1 MTETISAAAEIVSVV
16 LKKNIAIKMSLVIVG
31 LMERDGIS
39 NSQVQGK
46 SEHHLAVMRELS
58 EVTCIP
64 AEIKKLYGNLI
75 KIKIMEETTDKEIET
90 KIVEYFIEMGY
101 GSDEFL
107 DQVEPYAN
115 LYVKILF
122 ILKTNF
128 VNEENI
134 HIYLNHYEVYDDYVR
149 KGKRIKGSIT
159 RSKPHSCSKRT
170 ISL

>member
-1 MTETISAAAEIVSVV
+1 MSYMFG
-16 LKKNIAIKMSLVIVG
+16 LKKNIAIKMSMVIVG
-31 LMERDGIS
+31 LMERD

-46 SEHHLAVMRELS
+46 SENHLAVMRELS

-75 KIKIMEETTDKEIET
+75 KIKIMEETNDKEIET
-90 KIVEYFIEMGY
+90 EIVEYFIRMGY
-101 GSDEFL
+101 GYDEFF
-107 DQVEPYAN
+107 DQVEPYAK

-128 VNEENI
+128 VNEENM

-149 KGKRIKGSIT
+149 KGKNIKGSIT
-159 RSKPHSCSKRT
+159 RKPYSCKRN
-170 ISL
+170 I

>member
-1 MTETISAAAEIVSVV
+1 MSYMFG
-16 LKKNIAIKMSLVIVG
+16 LKKNIAIKMSMVIVG
-31 LMERDGIS
+31 LMERD

-46 SEHHLAVMRELS
+46 SENHLAVMRELS

-75 KIKIMEETTDKEIET
+75 KIKIMEETNDKEIET
-90 KIVEYFIEMGY
+90 EIVEYFIRMGY
-101 GSDEFL
+101 GYDEFF
-107 DQVEPYAN
+107 DQVEPYAKI
-115 LYVKILF
+115 YVKILF